1 MTCTNFDDLR
11 ELANRATS
19 VRLSVAGGDDP
30 RVLEAVEIALKDGL
44 VSEVFISGDPNA
56 IRVGLDAELQDA
68 VEVLPASSAAEC
80 AALAVSVIRDGEAD
94 VLMKG
99 RVDSA
104 SYLRAIVDRDTGI
117 RQSSVLSNVTVAEMP
132 SYPKFLAATDNGIVP
147 APDLDQ
153 KRQIIKNTK
162 ALYRGFG
169 IETVKVAA
177 LAATE
182 KPTEAIPATVDAATL
197 SQESRDGKFP
207 GFVIDGPFAY
217 DVAISSKA
225 ARIKG
230 LESSPVAGETDL
242 ILFSN
247 IEAANSV
254 AKAWKL
260 HGQAKTGSLVL
271 GASAPVLLNSRS
283 DDAERRIYGLLLAI
297 AAKAG
302 AGAGQ

>member
-1 MTCTNFDDLR
+1 MTCRSFDDLR
-11 ELANRATS
+11 ALASGAAPI
-19 VRLSVAGGDDP
+19 RLSVAGGDDP
-30 RVLEAVEIALKDGL
+30 RILEAVEVALRDGL
-44 VSEVFISGDPNA
+44 VSEVFISGDPHQ
-56 IRVGLDAELQDA
+56 IRIGLDSELQDA
-68 VEVLPASSAAEC
+68 VEVLPAGSAAEC
-80 AALAVSVIRDGEAD
+80 AALAVSVIKDGLAD

-104 SYLRAIVDRDTGI
+104 SYLRAIVNRETGI
-117 RQSSVLSNVTVAEMP
+117 RRSSVLSNVTVAEMP

-147 APDLDQ
+147 APDLEQ
-153 KRQIIKNTK
+153 KRQIITNTRD
-162 ALYRGFG
+162 LYRGFG
-169 IETVKVAA
+169 VEQVKVAA

-197 SQESRDGKFP
+197 AQESRDGLFP
-207 GFVIDGPFAY
+207 GFVVDGPFAY

-230 LESSPVAGETDL
+230 LESSPIAGDSDL

-302 AGAGQ
+302 AVL